1 MFIWQYIDV
10 PEEEVLTVQQLVRD
24 NLPDNGEFFQYLDIG
39 LKTFLGA
46 EVDIAVLIQASPG
59 FGLDGFGIHRDAG
72 AEEGQCLAINIPLEN
87 CDNSV
92 TKFWKT
98 SKPEIKQFTPNGIP
112 YNYFEMDGCEQ
123 IDEFVLSRPIIFNT
137 SVPHLVVNPQ
147 DVWRKAIS
155 IRFKTDPWDL
165 IKKD

>member
-87 CDNSV
+87 CD
-92 TKFWKT
+92 
-98 SKPEIKQFTPNGIP
+98 PG
-112 YNYFEMDGCEQ
+112 
-123 IDEFVLSRPIIFNT
+123 
-137 SVPHLVVNPQ
+137 
-147 DVWRKAIS
+147 
-155 IRFKTDPWDL
+155 
-165 IKKD
+165 